1 MTFFLPSLPAS
12 NPSARTALYDGSVFL
27 LPSTTETLELVARV
41 VELLEQELG
50 ADFRHTQFHVSSEEY
65 FRRIGV
71 LRKRIYTEPQFH
83 QLVEAIVE
91 VTGFELNETAY
102 DPARLRVVAHAGH
115 ENPAAAPIY
124 YGHRDTW
131 YSNSQSMITWWIP
144 LHDVTPAET
153 FEFYPDDYLRPVNN
167 DSEQFDFQEWVSDGQ
182 EKRIG
187 WQKKDTGL
195 TATYPEL
202 HESPQGR
209 VFQVEAK
216 QGELLLFSG
225 QHLHQTRKNVTGQ
238 TRFSLDFRTVHLND
252 HATGV
257 GAPNVD
263 NRSTGSSLVQYIRP
277 GR

>member
-167 DSEQFDFQEWVSDGQ
+167 DSERFDFQEWVSDGQ
-182 EKRIG
+182 ENAS
-187 WQKKDTGL
+187 D
-195 TATYPEL
+195 
-202 HESPQGR
+202 GR
-209 VFQVEAK
+209 
-216 QGELLLFSG
+216 
-225 QHLHQTRKNVTGQ
+225 R
-238 TRFSLDFRTVHLND
+238 RTQD
-252 HATGV
+252 
-257 GAPNVD
+257 
-263 NRSTGSSLVQYIRP
+263 
-277 GR
+277 